1 MYKFSVNFNTVLFIE
16 TVYVMRFPR
25 TKQRVNMT
33 FSEINNKM
41 TTVNSED
48 LLTSDILGCCSFLNY
63 EEFLK
68 CILKEAIHFD
78 ERKKLVV
85 NEPVLSDQYIFWPM
99 VKTGRTRTEPDVII
113 ILHHPENKC
122 TLILI
127 EAKYNSGKSSEA
139 DYNVDDVTDQ
149 LARELRIIEEQHL
162 YAQLSGLEGKEI
174 ISKALVYV
182 TADDII
188 PQKSLSDSA
197 SEFTIKARGTNYKT
211 PMELPLYWLPWWKI
225 EYIATK
231 AEYCKFEDR
240 TKNRIIGHIK
250 DVLQIK
256 KLSRFS
262 GVSIIN
268 FEFPRYSYKS
278 EIEDHIDMR
287 YHFLVCVPPISY
299 KYSKHK
305 SVKEY
310 NFNRLFSKI
319 TYNYRIRE

>member
-1 MYKFSVNFNTVLFIE
+1 
-16 TVYVMRFPR
+16 
-25 TKQRVNMT
+25 MT
-33 FSEINNKM
+33 FSEINNKL
-41 TTVNSED
+41 TTINSED

-63 EEFLK
+63 EELLK
-68 CILKEAIHFD
+68 CVLKEATHFD
-78 ERKKLVV
+78 DRKKLVV

-99 VKTGRTRTEPDVII
+99 VKTGRARTEPDVII

-149 LARELRIIEEQHL
+149 LARELRIIEEQQL
-162 YAQLSGLEGKEI
+162 SAQLSGIEGKEI

-197 SEFTIKARGTNYKT
+197 SEFMKKARGANYKIT
-211 PMELPLYWLPWWKI
+211 MELPLYWLPWWKI
-225 EYIATK
+225 ESIATK
-231 AEYCKFEDR
+231 AEHCKFEDK
-240 TKNRIIGHIK
+240 TKNRIIRHIK
-250 DVLQIK
+250 DVLQTK

-262 GVSIIN
+262 GISTMNI
-268 FEFPRYSYKS
+268 EFPRYSYTS

-287 YHFLVCVPPISY
+287 YQFLVCVPPISY
-299 KYSKHK
+299 NYSKHK

-310 NFNRLFSKI
+310 KFNSFFSKI

>member
-1 MYKFSVNFNTVLFIE
+1 
-16 TVYVMRFPR
+16 
-25 TKQRVNMT
+25 MT
-33 FSEINNKM
+33 FSEINNKL
-41 TTVNSED
+41 TTINSED

-63 EEFLK
+63 EELLK
-68 CILKEAIHFD
+68 CLLKEAIHFD

-85 NEPVLSDQYIFWPM
+85 NEPVLSDKYIFWPM
-99 VKTGRTRTEPDVII
+99 IKTGGTRTEPDVLI
-113 ILHHPENKC
+113 ILNHPENKC

-139 DYNVDDVTDQ
+139 DYDIDDVTDQ
-149 LARELRIIEEQHL
+149 LARELRIIEEQQL

-188 PQKSLSDSA
+188 PLKSLSDSA
-197 SEFTIKARGTNYKT
+197 SEFMEKARGIIYKE

-225 EYIATK
+225 EYVATK
-231 AEYCKFEDR
+231 TEHCKFEDK
-240 TKNRIIGHIK
+240 TKNRIIRHIK
-250 DVLQIK
+250 DVLQTK

-268 FEFPRYSYKS
+268 FELPRYSYTS
-278 EIEDHIDMR
+278 EIEDHIDMK
-287 YHFLVCVPPISY
+287 YHFLVCVPPIEY

-305 SVKEY
+305 NVKEY
-310 NFNRLFSKI
+310 NFNNFFSKI
-319 TYNYRIRE
+319 TYNYHIRE